1 MGIFI
6 TVTNNRTVNL
16 VALKIFTLGFNRHN
30 KDSELFILVP
40 QNQIDVQC
48 LNYFK
53 NEKCQVIEYK
63 YKDTDDPYYVKLIIS
78 QFINNMSNDQII
90 TYLDPDHLVFS
101 QMFFD
106 NIRNNEILVSSE
118 KNHSKFLHYNT
129 SLISGKKTDLIKVTN
144 FWQEEYHKIVK
155 SVNYRYREEIAF
167 SNSAKRA
174 NVNIRRVSI
183 KTQSSFSEFNE
194 KSILFHYGGEY
205 EQSKVI
211 KNYLSNPFSDENVNS
226 ILDPQKTIPDLIR
239 RNLLFNLTYIW
250 RDLWH

>member
-1 MGIFI
+1 
-6 TVTNNRTVNL
+6 
-16 VALKIFTLGFNRHN
+16 
-30 KDSELFILVP
+30 
-40 QNQIDVQC
+40 
-48 LNYFK
+48 
-53 NEKCQVIEYK
+53 
-63 YKDTDDPYYVKLIIS
+63 
-78 QFINNMSNDQII
+78 
-90 TYLDPDHLVFS
+90 
-101 QMFFD
+101 MFFD
-106 NIRNNEILVSSE
+106 NIRNNKILDSSE